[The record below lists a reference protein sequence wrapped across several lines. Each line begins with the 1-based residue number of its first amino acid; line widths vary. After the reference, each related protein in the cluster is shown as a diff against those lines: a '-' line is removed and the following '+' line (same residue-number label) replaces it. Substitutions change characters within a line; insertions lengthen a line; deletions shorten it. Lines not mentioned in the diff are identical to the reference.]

1 MQASRA
7 AAISGLP
14 APAGLRPTTTAAPS
28 LAPATLPCALVP
40 TPCLPPPPACQ
51 IFGKGLEGQ
60 SLALECT
67 GCTSAAEACAALC
80 AKAGMA
86 DAEMR
91 LVFEGKQLDAEAS
104 LAECGVEAGCTLH
117 MLPRMVG
124 GVIEPSLVVLAK
136 KYNQEKKVCRI
147 CYARL
152 PVRAT
157 NCRKKI
163 CGHSN
168 QLRPKKKLK

>member
-1 MQASRA
+1 M
-7 AAISGLP
+7 
-14 APAGLRPTTTAAPS
+14 
-28 LAPATLPCALVP
+28 
-40 TPCLPPPPACQ
+40 Q
-51 IFGKGLEGQ
+51 IFGR
-60 SLALECT
+60 SLAGNTLTLECSPSM
-67 GCTSAAEACAALC
+67 SAADACAALC
-80 AKAGMA
+80 EKEGAANMPA
-86 DAEMR
+86 R
-91 LVFEGKQLDAEAS
+91 LVFEGKQLNAAAS
-104 LAECGVEAGCTLH
+104 LGECGVDAGATVHL
-117 MLPRMVG
+117 LPRVVG

-136 KYNQEKKVCRI
+136 KYNQDKKVCRI

>member
-1 MQASRA
+1 M
-7 AAISGLP
+7 
-14 APAGLRPTTTAAPS
+14 
-28 LAPATLPCALVP
+28 
-40 TPCLPPPPACQ
+40 Q
-51 IFGKGLEGQ
+51 IFGRIIDGS
-60 SLALECT
+60 SLTLDLSPAS
-67 GCTSAAEACAALC
+67 SAEEATAALC
-80 AKAGMA
+80 AKAGFACA
-86 DAEMR
+86 DEMR
-91 LVFEGKQLDAEAS
+91 LVFEGKQLDAAAP
-104 LAECGVEAGCTLH
+104 LAECGVDAGATVHL
-117 MLPRMVG
+117 LPRIEG

-152 PVRAT
+152 PLRAT

>member
-1 MQASRA
+1 VIEDIPMDDPIVLEMCKNNDCEVSDCIIASKV
-7 AAISGLP
+7 SWE
-14 APAGLRPTTTAAPS
+14 
-28 LAPATLPCALVP
+28 
-40 TPCLPPPPACQ
+40 PPPPACQ

>member
-1 MQASRA
+1 M
-7 AAISGLP
+7 
-14 APAGLRPTTTAAPS
+14 
-28 LAPATLPCALVP
+28 
-40 TPCLPPPPACQ
+40 Q
-51 IFGKGLEGQ
+51 IFGRIIDGS
-60 SLALECT
+60 SLTLDLSPAS
-67 GCTSAAEACAALC
+67 SAEEATAALC
-80 AKAGMA
+80 AKAGFACA
-86 DAEMR
+86 DEMR
-91 LVFEGKQLDAEAS
+91 LVFEGKQLATAACLADA
-104 LAECGVEAGCTLH
+104 GVEAGSTVH
-117 MLPRMVG
+117 MLPCLAG